1 MIYIWMHAS
10 FQMAL
15 VNKCFL
21 DVISVDL
28 RINNKKIVRTTMQES
43 FQFQNSEINVL
54 LVVQTGIKRTALQT
68 EFAVIGQLP
77 LI

>member
-1 MIYIWMHAS
+1 
-10 FQMAL
+10 
-15 VNKCFL
+15 
-21 DVISVDL
+21 
-28 RINNKKIVRTTMQES
+28 MQEG

-68 EFAVIGQLP
+68 EFTVIEQLP